1 MYVCMCVCYVCIFF
15 NQIQKKN
22 TNSDEIQKFT
32 NDFAAT
38 VKNSLKYEE
47 FRWN

>member
-1 MYVCMCVCYVCIFF
+1 MLF

-22 TNSDEIQKFT
+22 TNSTEIHKFT

-38 VKNSLKYEE
+38 IKKILKI
-47 FRWN
+47 